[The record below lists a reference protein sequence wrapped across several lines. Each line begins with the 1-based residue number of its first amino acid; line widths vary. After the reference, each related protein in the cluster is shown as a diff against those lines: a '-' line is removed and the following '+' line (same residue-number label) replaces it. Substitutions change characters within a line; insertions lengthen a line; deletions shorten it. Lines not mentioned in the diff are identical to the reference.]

1 MKANEVTVE
10 FLKATYLGFLS
21 VDEAPQRI
29 PNRPFFSEPLGRF
42 KGKNSGTSVRA
53 YKETALSCSEVEQR
67 KN

>member
-42 KGKNSGTSVRA
+42 KGKKQWHFGA
-53 YKETALSCSEVEQR
+53 GLQR
-67 KN
+67 NCLVVLRS